1 MTKRDLVLWIE
12 AYNCTLIQ
20 LPEGKANSV
29 KYYNPKTGKHAFIN
43 TPIDDEYN
51 MKEFTVLRICT
62 ILGIPIPDCAVHLK
76 DLNDDIEKNHL
87 RDND

>member
-51 MKEFTVLRICT
+51 MKDR
-62 ILGIPIPDCAVHLK
+62 
-76 DLNDDIEKNHL
+76 
-87 RDND
+87 R